1 MTRRRAAL
9 LVDALAAGY
18 GVYRARY
25 GETIVKLVDDRRR
38 AKGLL
43 LCEDMTAFIMGC
55 GPEIPVRTGC
65 YEVMRQALGIQQR
78 GRGAM
83 ATTGNPIAVGDVVH
97 YWSSRGGS
105 ENLVRGVVAERAPS
119 PLGTGDRIR
128 VVDSAAEMSDPEA
141 GRWIAATDP
150 IWAGD
155 ATVEV

>member
-1 MTRRRAAL
+1 MTQRRAAL

-18 GVYRARY
+18 RVYGGRHV
-25 GETIVKLVDDRRR
+25 ETIVKLTDGGRK

-43 LCEDMTAFIMGC
+43 LAEDGTAFPMGG
-55 GPEIPVRTGC
+55 GPEIPERTGC
-65 YEVMRQALGIQQR
+65 YEVMRRALGIQQR

-128 VVDSAAEMSDPEA
+128 VVDSAGEMSDPEA